1 MQIQIADRMAHMNP
15 SAVREIL
22 KVTSLPGVISF
33 AAGNPSPETF
43 PMEEVRAIADEI
55 LTKSG
60 TAALQYGLTEGYPM
74 LRELTAK
81 RISEKYH
88 IGGPEDEL
96 VIVSG
101 GQQGID
107 LAAKCLVNEGDTV
120 LCENPSF
127 IGALNTFRSYRARL
141 VGIPFD
147 SQGMDM
153 EALERA
159 LETEP
164 NVKMIYT
171 IPTFQNPGGVTL
183 SLERRKRMYEL
194 AVRHNVVILEDSP
207 YFELRYSGADIP
219 TIKSLDKTGHVLFV
233 GSYSKVFAPG
243 VRVGY
248 VCGNKDLVAKMV
260 VGKQCED
267 VHTNQ
272 FYMMVIAK
280 YLEQADLDA
289 HITACRKLYKA
300 KRDVMLQALD
310 SYMDPRI
317 AYTRPDGGLFIW
329 CTMPDGYSGTDI
341 CAAFSEKKVAAVPGC
356 AFDPAERRDN
366 PGFRLNFSM
375 PSAEEIRRG
384 VSIMGGCVKEFLG

>member
-1 MQIQIADRMAHMNP
+1 MNITIADRMADMNP
-15 SAVREIL
+15 SAIREIL

-43 PMEEVRAIADEI
+43 PTAEVQEIADEI
-55 LTKSG
+55 LTKNSI
-60 TAALQYGLTEGYPM
+60 TALQYGLTEGYPM

-81 RISEKYH
+81 RISEKYG

-96 VIVSG
+96 IIVSG

-127 IGALNTFRSYRARL
+127 VGALNTFRSYKARL

-147 SQGMDM
+147 GEGMDM
-153 EALERA
+153 EALEKA

-183 SLERRKRMYEL
+183 SLARRKRMYEL
-194 AVRHNVVILEDSP
+194 AVKHNVVILEDSP
-207 YFELRYSGADIP
+207 YFELRYSGTDVP

-243 VRVGY
+243 IRVGY
-248 VCGNKDLVAKMV
+248 VCGHKQLVAKMV
-260 VGKQCED
+260 VGKQCAD

-272 FYMMVIAK
+272 FFTMVIAK
-280 YLEQADLDA
+280 YLEKYGLDD
-289 HITACRKLYKA
+289 HIKACCDVYRA
-300 KRDVMLQALD
+300 KRDVMLEALEKEL
-310 SYMDPRI
+310 DPRI
-317 AYTRPDGGLFIW
+317 HFTRPEGGLFIW
-329 CTMPDGYSGTDI
+329 CTLPEGRSGFDA
-341 CAAFSEKKVAAVPGC
+341 CAAFSEKKVAAVPGS
-356 AFDPAERRDN
+356 AFDAAEWRDN
-366 PGFRLNFSM
+366 PGFRLNFSL

-384 VSIMGGCVKEFLG
+384 VSILGACTKEFLG